1 MQKHKIPKM
10 NRKFVCVCLD
20 LAVSAADPIGSVIY
34 TDPIHTTSGSVDS
47 LIIVYSFI
55 NRLSISTSNVLL
67 LIPPKQY
74 FQYYF
79 FNVFTR
85 FDYIYN
91 YTSRANKTGIDI
103 RYMS

>member
-47 LIIVYSFI
+47 LIRVYSFI
-55 NRLSISTSNVLL
+55 YRFFNSTFDVLL
-67 LIPPKQY
+67 LIQPKQN
-74 FQYYF
+74 FQ
-79 FNVFTR
+79 
-85 FDYIYN
+85 
-91 YTSRANKTGIDI
+91 
-103 RYMS
+103 